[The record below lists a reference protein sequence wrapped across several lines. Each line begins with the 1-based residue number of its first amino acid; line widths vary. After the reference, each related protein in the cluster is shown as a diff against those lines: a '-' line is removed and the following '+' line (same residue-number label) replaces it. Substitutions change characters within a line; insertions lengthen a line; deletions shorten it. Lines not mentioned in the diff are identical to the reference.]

1 LLDDDELHV
10 RVPPTAARLRSPD
23 DATKK
28 LNRAQHRVCVH
39 YRAADP
45 RPTSHY
51 GPARDGLI
59 ASIAEMFRCAGTI
72 PAMVAL
78 ESALNR
84 SVLPQQAIES
94 LRSIVPGWAQR
105 QLYLASADS
114 DSGLETIARLLF
126 ERMGVRVRSQVQIAG
141 VRRVDLLVGD
151 RLIIE
156 LDGRA
161 FHSGEEFNRD
171 RVQDLELSLRGYLVV
186 RLSHRMVTE
195 DWDRTHLAVRQLV
208 VRGLHRWGRSA
219 RESAPFGPNAG
230 IEALA
235 SL

>member
-1 LLDDDELHV
+1 
-10 RVPPTAARLRSPD
+10 
-23 DATKK
+23 
-28 LNRAQHRVCVH
+28 
-39 YRAADP
+39 
-45 RPTSHY
+45 
-51 GPARDGLI
+51 
-59 ASIAEMFRCAGTI
+59 MFRCAGTI

-230 IEALA
+230 IEVLA
-235 SL
+235 PL